1 MFKLISKFSKWFLLQ
16 NLHFGFIDAQN
27 RHAWKY
33 SGSVSNL
40 ASMHNLVTGSLLHLT
55 CICLVSQPLTCYPSL
70 SCFWYFIPH
79 WLDPPSLLKPY
90 HSTPH
95 IPLWTQNVY
104 KKKLFLSSKSI
115 RPGFRCSQ
123 LAFTEHVC
131 SCKTLG
137 KVTFI
142 STLFFIDNV
151 QVLKRFKF
159 KIEAMYN
166 RTWKQSQSPR
176 RARGHPGGSGI
187 T

>member
-1 MFKLISKFSKWFLLQ
+1 MCLFFWVTVAEFREDIAQGRRLLHGSQ
-16 NLHFGFIDAQN
+16 SESL
-27 RHAWKY
+27 
-33 SGSVSNL
+33 SGSHCGEPWWWREPVSESIHIMVQQR
-40 ASMHNLVTGSLLHLT
+40 AEGAVTGIMLTSLFQMTYFCQQGSASKNHF
-55 CICLVSQPLTCYPSL
+55 SL
-70 SCFWYFIPH
+70 
-79 WLDPPSLLKPY
+79 
-90 HSTPH
+90 
-95 IPLWTQNVY
+95 PLWTQNVY

-137 KVTFI
+137 TVTFI

-176 RARGHPGGSGI
+176 RARGHPGGSGV